1 MKVGRWDIPTKLF
14 EQYVTTIAATERSSE
29 RYNYEFD
36 EMRRSIH
43 DKIVNDLGIMPHTME
58 YREFRRALSD
68 SCEEMLPERFP
79 PQKIT
84 KLDTPM
90 LGMNRS

>member
-14 EQYVTTIAATERSSE
+14 EQYVRVINATERSSE

-36 EMRRSIH
+36 EMRQSIH
-43 DKIVNDLGIMPHTME
+43 DEIVIHLGIMPHTME
-58 YREFRRALSD
+58 YSEFHRALRD
-68 SCEEMLPERFP
+68 LCEEVLPERFP

-84 KLDTPM
+84 KLNAPVR
-90 LGMNRS
+90 GMIKS